1 MLRLNKK
8 IIIWFAVFLAVFAV
22 ASAASEETVGARS
35 GPPNDWL
42 SYAKFIFPFA
52 LSTAAVLS
60 VIMLII
66 AGLEMMTASEG
77 MRSDAK
83 EKIQNALFGLAVA
96 LGIYLILNTINP
108 ALLNLRIDTAGL
120 RVNVEQGSDSAPA
133 NRTPIGSNSENK
145 GQACPPDQKVNFCRT
160 NERCQLDE
168 KFKTYTCT
176 GGVTPADGSG
186 VKSTYFCAEARGL
199 FRTDYSNCTEEARGT
214 PDSSA
219 NCLSAGLKCGGGQFC
234 CRRDGLVSE

>member
-96 LGIYLILNTINP
+96 LGIYLILNTVNP
-108 ALLNLRIDTAGL
+108 ALLNLQIDTAGL
-120 RVNVEQGSDSAPA
+120 KVNVEQGQRSQQTQRP
-133 NRTPIGSNSENK
+133 GSTTTEGDCIVDGKTFTLTKTQCASHKGCFKSGKVFELTKAQCTSHKGCFIELNS
-145 GQACPPDQKVNFCRT
+145 CYVSPD
-160 NERCQLDE
+160 
-168 KFKTYTCT
+168 
-176 GGVTPADGSG
+176 
-186 VKSTYFCAEARGL
+186 
-199 FRTDYSNCTEEARGT
+199 
-214 PDSSA
+214 
-219 NCLSAGLKCGGGQFC
+219 
-234 CRRDGLVSE
+234 